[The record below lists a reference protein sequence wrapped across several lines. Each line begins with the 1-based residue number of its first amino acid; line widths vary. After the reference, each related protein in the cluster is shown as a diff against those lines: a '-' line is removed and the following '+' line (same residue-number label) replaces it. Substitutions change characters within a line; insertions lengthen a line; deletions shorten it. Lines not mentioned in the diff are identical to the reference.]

1 MKNDKKMLGKVLF
14 LLLLLFLL
22 LFFSLFLLYK
32 RGTYGGQNKACI
44 YQDGVLLRE
53 IDFSSVKEPYSFR
66 LTSSDGGYNE
76 ITVSAEGITVTDAD
90 CPDRL
95 CVLFSQN
102 NTGRLPIICL
112 PHKLAIIYK
121 EESASDM
128 DAVTY

>member
-32 RGTYGGQNKACI
+32 KGTYVGQKKACI
-44 YQDGVLLRE
+44 YQDGALLRE
-53 IDFSSVKEPYSFR
+53 IDFSSVKESYSFR
-66 LTSSDGGYNE
+66 LTSSDGRYNE
-76 ITVSAEGITVTDAD
+76 ITVSAEGIAVTDAD

-95 CVLFSQN
+95 CVLFSKN

>member
-1 MKNDKKMLGKVLF
+1 MKSDKKMMGKVLI

-22 LFFSLFLLYK
+22 LFLSLFLLYK
-32 RGTYGGQNKACI
+32 RGTYDGQKKACI
-44 YQDGVLLRE
+44 YQNGVLLRE
-53 IDFSSVKEPYSFR
+53 IDFFSVKEPYSFR
-66 LTSSDGGYNE
+66 LVSSDGGYNE
-76 ITVSAEGITVTDAD
+76 ITVSAGGIAVTDAD

-95 CVLFSQN
+95 CVLFSKN

>member
-1 MKNDKKMLGKVLF
+1 MLGKVLV

-22 LFFSLFLLYK
+22 LFSSLFLLYK
-32 RGTYGGQNKACI
+32 KITSAGQKKACI
-44 YQDGVLLRE
+44 YQNGVLLKE

-66 LTSSDGGYNE
+66 LVSSDGGYNE
-76 ITVSAEGITVTDAD
+76 ITVSAGGIAVTDAD

-95 CVLFSQN
+95 CVLFSKN

-112 PHKLAIIYK
+112 PHKLAIVYK

>member
-1 MKNDKKMLGKVLF
+1 MKSDKKMMGKVLI

-22 LFFSLFLLYK
+22 LFSSLFLLYK
-32 RGTYGGQNKACI
+32 RGTYGGQKKACI
-44 YQDGVLLRE
+44 YQNGVLLRE

-66 LTSSDGGYNE
+66 LVSSDGGYNE
-76 ITVSAEGITVTDAD
+76 ITVSAGGIAVTDAD

-95 CVLFSQN
+95 CVLFSKN

-112 PHKLAIIYK
+112 PHKFAIVYK

>member
-1 MKNDKKMLGKVLF
+1 MLRKVLF

-32 RGTYGGQNKACI
+32 GGTYGGQKKACI
-44 YQDGVLLRE
+44 YQNGVLLRE
-53 IDFSSVKEPYSFR
+53 IDFSSVKKPYSFR
-66 LTSSDGGYNE
+66 LTSSAGEYNE
-76 ITVSAEGITVTDAD
+76 ITVSAGGIAVTDAD

-95 CVLFSQN
+95 CVLFSKN

-121 EESASDM
+121 EESTSNM

>member
-1 MKNDKKMLGKVLF
+1 MKSDKKMMGKVLI

-22 LFFSLFLLYK
+22 LFSSLFLLYK
-32 RGTYGGQNKACI
+32 RGTYGGQKKACI
-44 YQDGVLLRE
+44 YQNGVLLRE
-53 IDFSSVKEPYSFR
+53 IDFFSVKEPYSFR
-66 LTSSDGGYNE
+66 LVSSDGGYNE
-76 ITVSAEGITVTDAD
+76 ITVSAGGIAITDAD
-90 CPDRL
+90 CSDRL
-95 CVLFSQN
+95 CVLFSKN

>member
-1 MKNDKKMLGKVLF
+1 MGKVLI

-22 LFFSLFLLYK
+22 LFSSLFLLYK
-32 RGTYGGQNKACI
+32 RGTYGGQKKACI
-44 YQDGVLLRE
+44 YQNVVLLRE
-53 IDFSSVKEPYSFR
+53 IDFSSVKEPDSFR
-66 LTSSDGGYNE
+66 LVSSDGGYNE
-76 ITVSAEGITVTDAD
+76 ITVSTGGIAVTDAD

-95 CVLFSQN
+95 CVLFSKN

-112 PHKLAIIYK
+112 PHKLAIVYK

>member
-1 MKNDKKMLGKVLF
+1 MKNDKKMLGKVLV

-22 LFFSLFLLYK
+22 LFSSLFLLYK
-32 RGTYGGQNKACI
+32 KRTSAGQKKACI
-44 YQDGVLLRE
+44 YQNGVLLKE

-66 LTSSDGGYNE
+66 LVSSDGGYNE
-76 ITVSAEGITVTDAD
+76 ITVSAGGIAVTDAD

-95 CVLFSQN
+95 CVLFSKN

-112 PHKLAIIYK
+112 PHKLAIVYK

>member
-1 MKNDKKMLGKVLF
+1 MKNDKKLLGKVLF

-32 RGTYGGQNKACI
+32 RETSAGQKKACI

-66 LTSSDGGYNE
+66 LVSSDGGYNE
-76 ITVSAEGITVTDAD
+76 ITVSAGGIAVTGAD

-95 CVLFSQN
+95 CVLFSKN

-112 PHKLAIIYK
+112 PHKLAIMYK
-121 EESASDM
+121 EESAPGV

>member
-1 MKNDKKMLGKVLF
+1 MGKVLF

-32 RGTYGGQNKACI
+32 RGISAGQKKACI
-44 YQDGVLLRE
+44 YQNGVLLRE
-53 IDFSSVKEPYSFR
+53 IDFSSAKEPYSFR
-66 LTSSDGGYNE
+66 LVSFDGGYNE
-76 ITVSAEGITVTDAD
+76 ITVNAEGIAVTDAD

-95 CVLFSQN
+95 CVLFSKN
-102 NTGRLPIICL
+102 NSGRLPIICL

-121 EESASDM
+121 EESVSNP